1 MTMIY
6 RRNRGLSPT
15 LRDVESGDGE
25 PKDDDAS
32 FLGGARRW
40 WSWRRRGA
48 RSSSD
53 LDASGSSL
61 APHIVSGVVGGNA
74 TAPLRSG
81 RRFGSSHRVVQIMW
95 LAVLL
100 YSFLGL
106 PVLGRVLN
114 FVRYV
119 HRFTVTNMLK
129 GLVVG
134 LFQDVAIF
142 FQASTL
148 ICIVKLLFNERNSL
162 LSMGGACTGGAM
174 SVWGGGHHD
183 RWLRSDAGLP
193 NGGGIGGGSS
203 NRFVRLPVYMP
214 VLNTDYDVSDDGATA
229 IDGFGKHTTVLA
241 SSAVAGPTSTY
252 FSSMAPRG
260 TWLWMKVRRGLQ
272 TFVVV
277 LLIKV
282 ILVLATI
289 ASVVDFCLQVTMHPR
304 LNRAFVE
311 IFVNYAAQFTA
322 SFSDEEVLTRT
333 VVCSWT
339 VYFGLISALTYGF
352 YAGKLPLLPH
362 FLPGFLSWFTCDRRY
377 AQRKDSMQSSTIAS
391 SANASAPA
399 RSYMA
404 SLFPSYW
411 LNKKTPQRMRR
422 RSGQNHTLYHHP
434 SNPSS
439 LSTYVFGCGGRPSA
453 PSSFSAWSKP
463 NPLVLVL
470 KCVVA
475 SLAMTLFAL
484 TVSLLVDGKGVDMKL
499 MSNAM
504 FSLQTENFFVK
515 SKQIAREEIN
525 CTLASQ
531 DLLAT
536 QVAPNELYK
545 TVGLGN
551 DDHCALLW
559 RKTVGYT
566 GETFFDIQLKNVTV
580 EVEVEDH
587 DEAAVLAL
595 AGANATDSQ
604 IASGQD
610 APAVASSAAFES
622 TNDTAVSTTT
632 VSTALTTVERSVKKK
647 TVTKVSQPNII
658 VINMESWRA
667 LDVGVLGGA
676 AKLEKFGKS
685 VTPEFDALSKTG
697 VLYKKHYTQ
706 CVQTT
711 RTLLTQL
718 FGMLPSCTETTAL
731 KHYGTSL
738 NVRGLPQ
745 FLKKRG
751 YFNMFWS
758 AVDLT
763 WEYWDKFLVQNGFDK
778 LVDDRKVRKMLHEVR
793 NYKNQEDDHFSWGM
807 HDHLSFEMLLH
818 AIEASHNATQAAADA
833 ALLKTKNATVM
844 DPLHS
849 DDATGSTAEH
859 QQVPVVANAST
870 TSLRAPSATPTN
882 ANLKSNADKTASEVS
897 TRTTS
902 KGTKKVMP
910 GWEGLQEPYFID
922 MYSITSHNPWALPNF
937 YEVPD
942 LSNLYTRF
950 NKKYLD
956 SMYFSDEMLGKF
968 IRDLREKGLMK
979 NTIVVIQGDH
989 GYGRMEHDNNP
1000 SIADSGVY
1008 DEVTH
1013 VPFLILADDFLS
1025 ESEKGMQINQ
1035 LTMQG
1040 DLMATIADILGV
1052 SEQEPLYQHG
1062 YGHSMKRRRPRSD
1075 LPVENLESATNND
1088 DPVSSS
1094 LFAAPSKERQV
1105 LLCNPFDGMTK
1116 GVRTE
1121 ELKYI
1126 FYADGAF
1133 KVFELESDPMEK
1145 NPVRAGFDVEKMDP
1159 DTRAKFDYANEYVEL
1174 NQFLFEA
1181 NKFIT
1186 PIPTPK
1192 LKPKPIAS
1200 QRVERRP
1207 INLDGEDHQNVKQ
1220 DGSLTS
1226 EKVDVIPATA
1236 AVDKTKHCE
1245 YVWAFGE
1252 RKHPQPPDNDDRQQW
1267 KLIELMAKA
1276 NLPHQVVCERHTVA
1290 QSAEHQ
1296 RAAFS
1301 QFRFTA
1307 SETEQELGQSGTA

>member
-25 PKDDDAS
+25 PRDDDAS

-40 WSWRRRGA
+40 WSWRRRSA
-48 RSSSD
+48 RSSSSD
-53 LDASGSSL
+53 LDASSSSL
-61 APHIVSGVVGGNA
+61 APHIISGVVGGNA
-74 TAPLRSG
+74 AAPLRSG
-81 RRFGSSHRVVQIMW
+81 RRFGGSHRVVQIMW

-119 HRFTVTNMLK
+119 HRFTVTSMLK

-148 ICIVKLLFNERNSL
+148 ICVVKLLFNERNSL
-162 LSMGGACTGGAM
+162 LSMGGACTGSAM
-174 SVWGGGHHD
+174 SAWGGAHHD

-193 NGGGIGGGSS
+193 NGGGMGGGSS

-214 VLNTDYDVSDDGATA
+214 VLNTDYDVSDDSTST

-282 ILVLATI
+282 ILVFATI

-322 SFSDEEVLTRT
+322 SLSDEEVLTRT

-391 SANASAPA
+391 SANSSAPA
-399 RSYMA
+399 CSYMA

-411 LNKKTPQRMRR
+411 LNKKAPQRMRR

-434 SNPSS
+434 SNPPS

-484 TVSLLVDGKGVDMKL
+484 TASLLVDGKGVDMKL

-515 SKQIAREEIN
+515 NKQIAREEIN

-536 QVAPNELYK
+536 QVAPNELYQ

-566 GETFFDIQLKNVTV
+566 GETFFNIQLKNVTV
-580 EVEVEDH
+580 EVEVEEH
-587 DEAAVLAL
+587 KEVATLAR
-595 AGANATDSQ
+595 ANATGSQ
-604 IASGQD
+604 IASSRD
-610 APAVASSAAFES
+610 TAFES
-622 TNDTAVSTTT
+622 TNDTT
-632 VSTALTTVERSVKKK
+632 VSATTASTAPVTVEERVTKKK

-667 LDVGVLGGA
+667 LDVGVLGAA

-763 WEYWDKFLVQNGFDK
+763 WEYWDKFLAQNGFDK

-833 ALLKTKNATVM
+833 AFLKTKNATAT
-844 DPLHS
+844 DLLHS
-849 DDATGSTAEH
+849 DDATGSTVE
-859 QQVPVVANAST
+859 QQHVPIIANAST
-870 TSLRAPSATPTN
+870 TSLHAPPLAKTATRTDSN
-882 ANLKSNADKTASEVS
+882 VKSNMDKAVSESS
-897 TRTTS
+897 THTTS
-902 KGTKKVMP
+902 KGTKKVLP

-1025 ESEKGMQINQ
+1025 ENEKGMQVNQ

-1040 DLMATIADILGV
+1040 DLMATVADILGV
-1052 SEQEPLYQHG
+1052 SEEEPLYQHG
-1062 YGHSMKRRRPRSD
+1062 YGHSMKRRRPRPD
-1075 LPVENLESATNND
+1075 LVVENVESATDND
-1088 DPVSSS
+1088 DPAILPP

-1145 NPVRAGFDVEKMDP
+1145 HPVRAGFDVEKMDP

-1181 NKFIT
+1181 NKFMT

-1192 LKPKPIAS
+1192 PKSKPIAS

-1207 INLDGEDHQNVKQ
+1207 INVDGVHHQITKE
-1220 DGSLTS
+1220 DGSLAS
-1226 EKVDVIPATA
+1226 EKVNIASTTA
-1236 AVDKTKHCE
+1236 AVVDTTSK
-1245 YVWAFGE
+1245 
-1252 RKHPQPPDNDDRQQW
+1252 
-1267 KLIELMAKA
+1267 
-1276 NLPHQVVCERHTVA
+1276 
-1290 QSAEHQ
+1290 
-1296 RAAFS
+1296 
-1301 QFRFTA
+1301 
-1307 SETEQELGQSGTA
+1307 